1 VTELPKEKKLHV
13 LFRLEPGCLGPKG
26 IDLIEGF
33 CEFANSKISELPY
46 ASYLFVPRFDKTL
59 PEWEYKIN
67 SLNLSN
73 EKVESYLAIFSQVK
87 SQFEEGLEEKVT
99 EYIEVYLNRK

>member
-46 ASYLFVPRFDKTL
+46 ATYLFVPRFDKTL

-67 SLNLSN
+67 SRNLSN

-87 SQFEEGLEEKVT
+87 SDFEEGLEEKVT
-99 EYIEVYLNRK
+99 EYIEIYLNRK

>member
-46 ASYLFVPRFDKTL
+46 ATYMFVPRFDKTL

-67 SLNLSN
+67 TRNLSN
-73 EKVESYLAIFSQVK
+73 EKATSYLAVFNQEK
-87 SQFEEGLEEKVT
+87 SRFEESLEEQVT

>member
-46 ASYLFVPRFDKTL
+46 ATYLFVPRFDKTL

-67 SLNLSN
+67 SRNLSN

-87 SQFEEGLEEKVT
+87 SHFEEGLEEKVT
-99 EYIEVYLNRK
+99 EYIEIYLNRK

>member
-1 VTELPKEKKLHV
+1 MTELPKEKKLHV

-46 ASYLFVPRFDKTL
+46 ATYLFVPRFDKTL

-99 EYIEVYLNRK
+99 EYIEIYLNRK

>member
-1 VTELPKEKKLHV
+1 VAEIAKEKKLNV

-33 CEFANSKISELPY
+33 CDFANSKISELPFATY
-46 ASYLFVPRFDKTL
+46 QFVPRFDKNL

-67 SLNLSN
+67 TRNLSN
-73 EKVESYLAIFSQVK
+73 VKVESYLAIFSQVK
-87 SQFEEGLEEKVT
+87 SQFEESLEEQVT
-99 EYIEVYLNRK
+99 EYIEIYLNRK

>member
-99 EYIEVYLNRK
+99 EYIEIYLNRK

>member
-1 VTELPKEKKLHV
+1 MTELPKEKKLHV

-99 EYIEVYLNRK
+99 EYIEIYLNRK